1 MVPARTPNSQGQQP
15 EMAAVRQ
22 LAGQERTP
30 NIQGQQPESAVVAA
44 FAPRPVAAMVLVT
57 NSSSRTMGAR

>member
-1 MVPARTPNSQGQQP
+1 M
-15 EMAAVRQ
+15 RQ